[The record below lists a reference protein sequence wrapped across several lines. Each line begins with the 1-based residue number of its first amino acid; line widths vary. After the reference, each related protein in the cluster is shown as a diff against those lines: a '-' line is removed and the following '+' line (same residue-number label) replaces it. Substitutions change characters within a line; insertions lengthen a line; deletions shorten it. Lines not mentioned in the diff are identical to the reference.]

1 MPGIL
6 ISAKSY
12 SKARNRGMAMPSER
26 LKRARAV
33 ESSNS
38 HYENLDRILT
48 LAIENSLN
56 SLA

>member
-1 MPGIL
+1 
-6 ISAKSY
+6 
-12 SKARNRGMAMPSER
+12 MAMPSER
-26 LKRARAV
+26 LKRARAF